1 MTRTL
6 TTCPYCGC
14 GCNFYLVA
22 DEQGRLVG
30 VEAAQGN
37 VPGAGQLCVK
47 GYSAFEFVNQPD
59 RLTRPLIRRDGELQ
73 PATWEEALELV
84 VRRLREIQREHG
96 PDSIA
101 FFSSAKCTNEDNYL
115 LMKLARAAFGTNN
128 VDHCARLC
136 HASTVMGLAQTF
148 GSGAMTN
155 SISCLDEADLFFITG
170 SNTTDQHPLIGAG
183 IIRAVQRGAKLIVAD
198 NRTIRLARLA
208 DLHLRPRNG
217 TDVALLNGMMHVILA
232 EGLEDREFIA
242 SRTENFEALQ
252 AVVADY
258 TPEWVAEICGITP
271 EEVVQAARLFASAKN
286 AMFFYSMG
294 ITQHTCGVDNV
305 RSCANLVML
314 TGNIGRPGVGLH
326 PLRGQNNV
334 QGACD
339 MGALPNVYSGYQSV
353 TSEEVRRKFA
363 QAWGVDDLPDQPG
376 LTVTDAINAAAEGQ
390 LQGLFIMGENP
401 MMSDPDQHHAR
412 QALEKLEFLAVQDI
426 FPTPTTAL
434 ADVVLPAT
442 TYAEKDGT
450 FTSTERRVQRVRQAI
465 PPVGESRADWEIL
478 CELSS
483 RAGYEGMHY
492 AHPGEVLD
500 EVAQVTPSYGGL
512 SFSRLE
518 AGGLQWPCPN
528 AEHPGTPILH
538 VGKFTRG
545 LGRFLPATYRPPAET
560 PDADYP
566 LVLSTG
572 RNYWHFHTGTMT
584 RRTRLLE
591 REERFPYVEVNAQD
605 AQRLGI
611 RDRAW
616 VLVRT
621 RRGEV
626 RARAHV
632 TADIR
637 EGVLFMPFHYEEGAA
652 NVLTN
657 NALDPEAKIP
667 EYKVCAAAIRPAS

>member
-1 MTRTL
+1 
-6 TTCPYCGC
+6 
-14 GCNFYLVA
+14 
-22 DEQGRLVG
+22 
-30 VEAAQGN
+30 
-37 VPGAGQLCVK
+37 
-47 GYSAFEFVNQPD
+47 
-59 RLTRPLIRRDGELQ
+59 
-73 PATWEEALELV
+73 
-84 VRRLREIQREHG
+84 
-96 PDSIA
+96 
-101 FFSSAKCTNEDNYL
+101 
-115 LMKLARAAFGTNN
+115 
-128 VDHCARLC
+128 
-136 HASTVMGLAQTF
+136 
-148 GSGAMTN
+148 
-155 SISCLDEADLFFITG
+155 
-170 SNTTDQHPLIGAG
+170 
-183 IIRAVQRGAKLIVAD
+183 
-198 NRTIRLARLA
+198 
-208 DLHLRPRNG
+208 
-217 TDVALLNGMMHVILA
+217 
-232 EGLEDREFIA
+232 
-242 SRTENFEALQ
+242 
-252 AVVADY
+252 
-258 TPEWVAEICGITP
+258 
-271 EEVVQAARLFASAKN
+271 
-286 AMFFYSMG
+286 
-294 ITQHTCGVDNV
+294 
-305 RSCANLVML
+305 
-314 TGNIGRPGVGLH
+314 
-326 PLRGQNNV
+326 
-334 QGACD
+334 
-339 MGALPNVYSGYQSV
+339 
-353 TSEEVRRKFA
+353 
-363 QAWGVDDLPDQPG
+363 
-376 LTVTDAINAAAEGQ
+376 
-390 LQGLFIMGENP
+390 
-401 MMSDPDQHHAR
+401 
-412 QALEKLEFLAVQDI
+412 
-426 FPTPTTAL
+426 
-434 ADVVLPAT
+434 
-442 TYAEKDGT
+442 
-450 FTSTERRVQRVRQAI
+450 
-465 PPVGESRADWEIL
+465 
-478 CELSS
+478 
-483 RAGYEGMHY
+483 MHY